1 MTTRAT
7 AHAIQ
12 EKAVFAA
19 FLAAH
24 PSIAAAIHVYHQP
37 VDEFP
42 DIIAMMDDGTEVDF
56 ELAEWLDGAQ
66 MAAAKRYD
74 ALAVAMLEAIGPH
87 DPTSS
92 RPFRAV
98 MLSPRRDVP
107 VFAADDRVA
116 FREGIEALIQDTD
129 RRWASERFWHSPQ
142 GRICR
147 ELEAYQALGK
157 YLRSVTFDPLVV
169 AGKLRPWPAGQ
180 PWIFV
185 QSRVGS
191 YSPDTAT
198 LALVRILERKLTRYG
213 RFTRRT
219 WLLVYYGKAV
229 AYNTPYLGIH
239 TREFGDMAAL
249 AAGIVREQPAFERVY
264 LLNAVEP
271 KLELYEIY
279 PTCGR
284 CA

>member
-1 MTTRAT
+1 MRAT
-7 AHAIQ
+7 AHATE
-12 EKAVFAA
+12 EKAIFAA

-24 PSIAAAIHVYHQP
+24 PSIAAAIRAYRQP
-37 VDEFP
+37 DDEFP
-42 DIIAMMDDGTEVDF
+42 DIIATMNDGTEVDF

-74 ALAVAMLEAIGPH
+74 MLAAAMLEVIGPQG
-87 DPTSS
+87 PNSS

-98 MLSPRRDVP
+98 MLSPRHDLP
-107 VFAADDRVA
+107 VFTADDRVA
-116 FREGIEALIQDTD
+116 FREGIEALIRETD

-147 ELEAYQALGK
+147 ELEAYPALGK

-185 QSRVGS
+185 QSRGGS
-191 YSPDTAT
+191 YSPNTAV
-198 LALVRILERKLTRYG
+198 LALARVLQRKLTRYG
-213 RFTRRT
+213 PFARPTR
-219 WLLVYYGKAV
+219 LLVYYGKAV
-229 AYNTPYLGIH
+229 AYNTPYLGIE

-249 AAGIVREQPAFERVY
+249 TADVVRGQTAFEKVY

-271 KLELYEIY
+271 ELEAYEIA
-279 PTCGR
+279 PACAR